1 MFITKEIKELKMN
14 VQNTRYQQSF
24 GMSLKSF
31 SKEAQLCLRMQ
42 SDKEKDLAEVIER
55 VRAKQKDNNLY
66 NIFPITET
74 FGEDQCIFRL
84 NVVNRQTGSVKSFPY
99 VSTLKEQFEDADR
112 YASLCEALSRP
123 EPNFLQRFMSRFGK

>member
-1 MFITKEIKELKMN
+1 MFITKERKVLKMN

-31 SKEAQLCLRMQ
+31 STEAQLCLRMQ

-55 VRAKQKDNNLY
+55 VRAKQKNNNQY
-66 NIFPITET
+66 NIFPIAET
-74 FGEDQCIFRL
+74 IGEDRCIFRL
-84 NVVNRQTGSVKSFPY
+84 DVVNRQTGSVKSFPY
-99 VSTLKEQFEDADR
+99 VSTLKAQFEDADR
-112 YASLCEALSRP
+112 YASLCKVLSQP